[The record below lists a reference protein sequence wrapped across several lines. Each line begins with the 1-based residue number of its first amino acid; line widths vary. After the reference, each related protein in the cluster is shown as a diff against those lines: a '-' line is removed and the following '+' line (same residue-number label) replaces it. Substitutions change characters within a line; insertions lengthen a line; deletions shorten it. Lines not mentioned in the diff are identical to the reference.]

1 MDYLSNMIILGNEL
15 SLKVL
20 YNFIL
25 TDFNNKKIDTMF
37 INISICSINKSTF

>member
-1 MDYLSNMIILGNEL
+1 MGYLSNMIILGNES

-37 INISICSINKSTF
+37 INICICSINKSTF